1 MDEIKKWSIFW
12 PLKKLSSGKLKLCLR
27 HGLCR
32 DSISLP
38 TVFAELK
45 LKIENY
51 LLTKATK
58 KGNYFQCKFV
68 WKRVKKADKYHIIKK
83 WIK

>member
-1 MDEIKKWSIFW
+1 MDEIKKMVHVLAS
-12 PLKKLSSGKLKLCLR
+12 KKLSSGKLKLCLR

-51 LLTKATK
+51 LLTEA
-58 KGNYFQCKFV
+58 
-68 WKRVKKADKYHIIKK
+68 
-83 WIK
+83 

>member
-1 MDEIKKWSIFW
+1 MVHVLAS
-12 PLKKLSSGKLKLCLR
+12 KKLSSGKLKLYLR

-51 LLTKATK
+51 HLTEAIKNETIFNVNLFGKNKRSLKSK
-58 KGNYFQCKFV
+58 KS
-68 WKRVKKADKYHIIKK
+68 
-83 WIK
+83 

>member
-1 MDEIKKWSIFW
+1 MDEIKKIVHVLASKKTIFW
-12 PLKKLSSGKLKLCLR
+12 KLKLCLR

-38 TVFAELK
+38 TVFAGLK

-51 LLTKATK
+51 LLTEATK
-58 KGNYFQCKFV
+58 KLNYFQCKFV
-68 WKRVKKADKYHIIKK
+68 WKK
-83 WIK
+83 

>member
-1 MDEIKKWSIFW
+1 MVHVLAS
-12 PLKKLSSGKLKLCLR
+12 KKLSSGKLKLCLL

-51 LLTKATK
+51 VLTEATK
-58 KGNYFQCKFV
+58 K
-68 WKRVKKADKYHIIKK
+68 
-83 WIK
+83 